1 MTNSTSVTCPLL
13 LAFLLLTPQAS
24 LARRYG
30 WIGGAYWFRF
40 WRNVDTPS
48 SIALHK
54 IDDGDM
60 AILSETNET
69 IEKKKAAMNPT
80 LGPRYQYSQYDRL
93 RVPIAVDVLFAHAT
107 GGYRPGPGKTCW
119 MATAARDAYGLVAHP
134 RTIRE
139 IAPAS
144 PVDRRLMEY
153 HTTSASRRKEGP
165 ASVSRSGL

>member
-60 AILSETNET
+60 AIRSETNET

-107 GGYRPGPGKTCW
+107 GGYRPGPGRRAGWQRRHGTHMDW
-119 MATAARDAYGLVAHP
+119 WR
-134 RTIRE
+134 IRG
-139 IAPAS
+139 PS
-144 PVDRRLMEY
+144 KRL
-153 HTTSASRRKEGP
+153 RLR
-165 ASVSRSGL
+165 VQ

>member
-1 MTNSTSVTCPLL
+1 VGLVLSVFRLSRC
-13 LAFLLLTPQAS
+13 
-24 LARRYG
+24 
-30 WIGGAYWFRF
+30 WFRF

-60 AILSETNET
+60 AIRSETNET

-107 GGYRPGPGKTCW
+107 VIVLVLKTWRWQRRHRTHRIGGASEGHRI
-119 MATAARDAYGLVAHP
+119 AALKDL
-134 RTIRE
+134 
-139 IAPAS
+139 
-144 PVDRRLMEY
+144 
-153 HTTSASRRKEGP
+153 
-165 ASVSRSGL
+165 